1 MTLQELR
8 YFCVT
13 AEVLHYTRAARL
25 LYISQPSLSYAI
37 NKLEQELG
45 LPLFEKNGK
54 KVSLTKY
61 GEEFL
66 PYAKRA
72 LAEISEGTER
82 LREMK
87 IPSSGGIS
95 LGYIYSVSFS
105 ALPEFVNSFYK
116 HQGGDRI
123 AFRFRQG
130 KAGELVEQLLNGT
143 LDLLIAG
150 KPDLASVDFIPIYRQ
165 ELYLIV
171 PSTHRLA
178 DADSITLADIAG
190 EYFISLNHETLTY
203 HQLEKEFR
211 KAEFE
216 PNTIIEADEY
226 SSIAA
231 SVSTGAGV
239 AIMPIL
245 PILDSFNV
253 KRIPF
258 ADSSMYRDI
267 CMLRSSSHEMS
278 PEVQRVWDLAKHI
291 SHEPGNK
298 VK

>member
-13 AEVLHYTRAARL
+13 AEVLHYTRASRL

-37 NKLEQELG
+37 SKLEQELG
-45 LPLFEKNGK
+45 VPLFEKNGK
-54 KVSLTKY
+54 RVSLTKY

-72 LAEISEGTER
+72 LTEISEGIEH

-87 IPSSGGIS
+87 VPSSGGIS
-95 LGYIYSVSFS
+95 MGYLYSVSFS
-105 ALPEFVNSFYK
+105 ALPDFVNRFYR
-116 HQGGDRI
+116 HQGNEQT

-130 KAGELVEQLLNGT
+130 KAGELIEQLLNGS
-143 LDLLIAG
+143 LDFLIAER
-150 KPDLASVDFIPIYRQ
+150 PDMSSIDCIPVYRQ

-171 PSTHRLA
+171 PATHRLA
-178 DADSITLADIAG
+178 DADSVTLADIEG
-190 EYFISLNHETLTY
+190 ERFISLNHETLSY
-203 HQLEKEFR
+203 HKLEKEFKR
-211 KAEFE
+211 FEFE

-253 KRIPF
+253 RKIPF

-267 CMLRSSSHEMS
+267 CLLRSSSHEMS
-278 PEVQRVWDLAKHI
+278 AAAKSVWDLAKQI
-291 SHEPGNK
+291 SDETIERGK
-298 VK
+298 

>member
-13 AEVLHYTRAARL
+13 AEVLHYTRASRL
-25 LYISQPSLSYAI
+25 LYISQPSLSYAVS
-37 NKLEQELG
+37 KLEQELG
-45 LPLFEKNGK
+45 VPLFEKNGK
-54 KVSLTKY
+54 KVTLTKY
-61 GEEFL
+61 GEAFL

-72 LAEISEGTER
+72 LAELSEGTER

-87 IPSSGGIS
+87 VPSTAGVSM
-95 LGYIYSVSFS
+95 GYIYSVSFS
-105 ALPEFVNSFYK
+105 ALPEFVNRFYT
-116 HQGGDRI
+116 HQGNERI

-130 KAGELVEQLLNGT
+130 KAGELIEHLLNGT

-150 KPDLASVDFIPIYRQ
+150 KPDLASIDYIPIYRQ

-178 DADSITLADIAG
+178 DAEAVTLSDIAG

-203 HQLEKEFR
+203 HQLEKEFK

-253 KRIPF
+253 KKIPF
-258 ADSSMYRDI
+258 ADSFMYRDI
-267 CMLRSSSHEMS
+267 CVLRSSSREMS
-278 PEVQRVWDLAKHI
+278 PEVQSVWDLAEHI
-291 SHEPGNK
+291 SYEAEGAE
-298 VK
+298 

>member
-13 AEVLHYTRAARL
+13 AEVLHYTRASRL
-25 LYISQPSLSYAI
+25 LYISQPSLSYAVS
-37 NKLEQELG
+37 KLEQELG
-45 LPLFEKNGK
+45 VPLFEKNGK
-54 KVSLTKY
+54 KVTLTKY
-61 GEEFL
+61 GEAFL

-72 LAEISEGTER
+72 LAELSEGTER

-87 IPSSGGIS
+87 VPSTAGVSM
-95 LGYIYSVSFS
+95 GYIYSVSFS
-105 ALPEFVNSFYK
+105 ALPEFVNRFYT
-116 HQGGDRI
+116 HQGNERI

-130 KAGELVEQLLNGT
+130 KAGELIEHLLNGT

-150 KPDLASVDFIPIYRQ
+150 KPDLASIDYIPIYRQ

-178 DADSITLADIAG
+178 DAEAVTLSDIAG

-203 HQLEKEFR
+203 HQLEKEFK

-253 KRIPF
+253 KKIPF
-258 ADSSMYRDI
+258 ADSFMYRDI
-267 CMLRSSSHEMS
+267 CVLRSSSRVMS
-278 PEVQRVWDLAKHI
+278 PEVQSVWDLAEHI
-291 SHEPGNK
+291 SYEAEGAE
-298 VK
+298 